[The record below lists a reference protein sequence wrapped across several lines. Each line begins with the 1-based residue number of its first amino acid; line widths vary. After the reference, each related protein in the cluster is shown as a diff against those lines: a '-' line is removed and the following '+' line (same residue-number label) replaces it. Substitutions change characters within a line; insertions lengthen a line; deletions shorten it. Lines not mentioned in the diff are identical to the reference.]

1 MYDPRDDTQRPI
13 VVGEENFI
21 FTEVVSADP
30 KIAPPGILNGAN
42 LFALDPTIADDGEAV
57 LNIRSVYD
65 FDGGAILDIPTVADP
80 ALTAA
85 DMALVLELA
94 QDALQLD
101 PAAALDAEGTRDF
114 ALARGLRVVADPVEN
129 LVLGGEMP
137 HGPAFSTGLACGHAR
152 IFSAAPDR

>member
-65 FDGGAILDIPTVADP
+65 FDGGAILDIPTPNRFFVA
-80 ALTAA
+80 
-85 DMALVLELA
+85 A
-94 QDALQLD
+94 QPERLIS
-101 PAAALDAEGTRDF
+101 EMIRKRTRIRLSIPPLPRF
-114 ALARGLRVVADPVEN
+114 RRG
-129 LVLGGEMP
+129 
-137 HGPAFSTGLACGHAR
+137 S
-152 IFSAAPDR
+152 